1 MWPTNKLDFLTKW
14 NTRILSIKSLYL
26 NALHFIMTYESM
38 NWGGSSGSV
47 FARPAE
53 YHAGGVF
60 DVGSIGDP
68 IPSCR
73 CRTMQMHPDSL

>member
-53 YHAGGVF
+53 YQGEDGF
-60 DVGSIGDP
+60 DVGNTGGPNLSYP
-68 IPSCR
+68 CKTR
-73 CRTMQMHPDSL
+73 QTHPGNR